1 MCGIAAVV
9 RSAGHPAEKRLL
21 EQMTASLVHRG
32 PDEGC
37 VQVSGAIG
45 LGFRRL
51 SILDLSQ
58 AASQPMAS
66 GDGDMV
72 LLFNGEIFNYV
83 ELREEL
89 KSVGHRFRST
99 GDAEVLLRA
108 YQEWGGDCL
117 PKLNGMWAFL
127 IHDRRRNVLFGA
139 RDRFGTK
146 PLYRY
151 RRGPMLLLASEIK
164 AIRAS
169 GAYVGAVDWSSAA
182 SFLRDGRLD
191 EGVEGF
197 YEGITQ
203 VAAGTAFE
211 VDAAGR
217 PSAGGANCPGA
228 LSPPATINS
237 RAACVVPFSNS
248 PSLPI
253 PHFP

>member
-72 LLFNGEIFNYV
+72 LIFNGEIFNYV

-89 KSVGHRFRST
+89 KSLGHRFRST
-99 GDAEVLLRA
+99 GDTEVLLRA

-139 RDRFGTK
+139 RDRFGIK

-169 GAYVGAVDWSSAA
+169 GAYAGAVDWSSAA

-191 EGVEGF
+191 EGVESV

-203 VAAGTAFE
+203 VAAGAALLA
-211 VDAAGR
+211 DAVRRRSQGRCSARAGHSGPDGHR
-217 PSAGGANCPGA
+217 APAA
-228 LSPPATINS
+228 LSG
-237 RAACVVPFSNS
+237 AA
-248 PSLPI
+248 LMR
-253 PHFP
+253 